1 MPALSDAASWSCPDC
16 SGAAAPAAAAAPTP
30 VAGGEL
36 VATIRAI
43 EADATL
49 SDQEKARRR
58 QELLTGSAAAEDQD
72 DGDGA
77 GDDVLDIVG
86 RSFSCSF
93 CMKLPDR
100 PVTVSS
106 ALPSSLPALPFS
118 ILVCSSIFFFQS
130 DPFASPSAD
139 DE

>member
-1 MPALSDAASWSCPDC
+1 
-16 SGAAAPAAAAAPTP
+16 

-100 PVTVSS
+100 PVTVSTP
-106 ALPSSLPALPFS
+106 PSLRYHSRIWCVF
-118 ILVCSSIFFFQS
+118 FFFQS